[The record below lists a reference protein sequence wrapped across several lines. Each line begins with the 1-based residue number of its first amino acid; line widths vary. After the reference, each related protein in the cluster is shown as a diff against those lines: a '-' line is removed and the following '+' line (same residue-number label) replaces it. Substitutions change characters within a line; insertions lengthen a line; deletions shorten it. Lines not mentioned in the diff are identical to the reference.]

1 MDFKYYRDPANE
13 DVYAFEADGSQDAYI
28 REGLVQ
34 MTADQIQAHLKAQ
47 QANKVLPTAVTMRQ
61 ARLALLK
68 QGLLAQVNAAV
79 ADLPGDEGEA
89 ARIEW
94 QFAGSVEKDSEL
106 VVSLARALGWTDGKL
121 EALFELA
128 VTL

>member
-1 MDFKYYRDPANE
+1 MDFKYYRDPANG

-106 VVSLARALGWTDGKL
+106 VVSLARALGWTDGSWKRCSS
-121 EALFELA
+121 
-128 VTL
+128 